1 MRQGC
6 PTSRLKAGLGHALAA
21 AAQRGVRRTRKA
33 VARLIDHYRWVR
45 FSNRRC
51 RYDSTCSTSCSYL
64 FAPGKLCC
72 PLRRRRSRPG
82 DRVPM
87 RGRAADGLVRKWCPQ
102 CSAGVRRRQGQAHC
116 ARRLRRPLTPPPTR
130 GARHLSPESWSFPAR
145 MATADPCLGASPN
158 PQPGARR
165 RPQAHDRQGREGRL
179 RPEGE
184 LVRGRRRSPAPHAQ
198 RSFRH
203 AIRRIRWVDFASCLD
218 AGSAEFSKTTVSE
231 KSDAAAVTSSCN
243 DAQPT
248 VRAPF
253 PCLTPAK
260 SRSPPCSRS
269 SARADSRDQSSRR
282 LIQRSR

>member
-33 VARLIDHYRWVR
+33 VVRLIDPQPRVLTIR
-45 FSNRRC
+45 PR
-51 RYDSTCSTSCSYL
+51 
-64 FAPGKLCC
+64 KLCC

-87 RGRAADGLVRKWCPQ
+87 RG
-102 CSAGVRRRQGQAHC
+102 
-116 ARRLRRPLTPPPTR
+116 LRRPLTPPPTR

-145 MATADPCLGASPN
+145 MATADPCLGASPT